1 MLCAQ
6 GLWLEIYCTLP
17 WEKKRKNVKRNVWFK
32 VQNSDFMQ
40 NAQVVTDYTSLSH
53 VQMTVL
59 TAGCSTGLFQVVGGK
74 ASLTEGVR
82 LEGSNINDPDN
93 FLNLCSITETLTS
106 SAVLIYQD
114 NGMTVNCVRYAIV
127 LYSGIHFSIAF

>member
-1 MLCAQ
+1 MPRLLQIIRLSVMFRRLC
-6 GLWLEIYCTLP
+6 LL
-17 WEKKRKNVKRNVWFK
+17 
-32 VQNSDFMQ
+32 
-40 NAQVVTDYTSLSH
+40 QVVLTSDNL
-53 VQMTVL
+53 L

-93 FLNLCSITETLTS
+93 FLNLCFITETLTS